1 MTFSPKLKAATVLT
15 ALCVAFPF
23 GVAQAQ
29 DAAPLV
35 IEMKDGTVS
44 PQTVEIAA
52 DSAAQLVVRNSGTS
66 AAELESKRLKQEQVV
81 APGTEITIE
90 LPALPAGEY
99 EFVDEFHEDQA
110 SAQGVIVVK

>member
-1 MTFSPKLKAATVLT
+1 MTLIVNSHVGAAIAAICM
-15 ALCVAFPF
+15 ALPF
-23 GVAQAQ
+23 CPANAQ

-35 IEMKDGTVS
+35 IEMRDGTVS
-44 PQTVEIAA
+44 PQSVEIAVDQA
-52 DSAAQLVVRNSGTS
+52 ITLVVRNSGTS
-66 AAELESKRLKQEQVV
+66 AAEFESKRLKQEQVV
-81 APGTEITIE
+81 APGTEIMID

>member
-1 MTFSPKLKAATVLT
+1 V
-15 ALCVAFPF
+15 PF

-44 PQTVEIAA
+44 PQTIEIAA
-52 DSAAQLVVRNSGTS
+52 DTAVKLVVRNSGTS
-66 AAELESKRLKQEQVV
+66 AAEFESKRLKQEQVV
-81 APGTEITIE
+81 APGTEVAIE
-90 LPALPAGEY
+90 LPSLPAGEY